1 MASGVDGVFTKPFRD
16 DKLKALLGL
25 LEREGSAKST
35 PAIRGALD
43 AITGM
48 HKNKR

>member
-25 LEREGSAKST
+25 LEREGTKST
-35 PAIRGALD
+35 PGIRCALGV
-43 AITGM
+43 ITGL
-48 HKNKR
+48 HKK